1 MNTYLI
7 IDVSYLM
14 HRAFHAMGDLSFEGV
29 GTGALFGFFRE
40 IEDLRDTLGDDYIA
54 FACDHGHAY
63 RTELYPGYKLKRY
76 DDKTPEELEARQEL
90 RKQINALRDKW
101 LPMAGYRNVY
111 KQPGVEA
118 DDLIARAVE
127 KIPNDAEAVIVSS
140 DTDLWQ
146 LIRHNV
152 WCYSPSS
159 KKATTLASFTR
170 DWGVPPAMWPHVK
183 ALAGCKTDEIEGI
196 PGVGEKTAAAW
207 YSNTLKACDGQPR
220 RKFRKGVLVEEKP
233 CPCKRCKISQGLS
246 IHNLNIKLTRIPCP
260 GVEPVIWR
268 EDEVT
273 AERWNAVAERLGF
286 RTLMKVGAKVT
297 RG

>member
-1 MNTYLI
+1 MKTYLI
-7 IDVSYLM
+7 LDVSYLM
-14 HRAFHAMGDLSFEGV
+14 HRAFHAMGDLSFEGA

-63 RTELYPGYKLKRY
+63 RTELYPGYKLRRY

-90 RKQINALRDKW
+90 RRQINALRDKW
-101 LPMAGYRNVY
+101 LPMVGYRNVY

-127 KIPNDAEAVIVSS
+127 KIPNDAEAIIVSS

-159 KKATTLASFTR
+159 KKATTLTSFTR

-196 PGVGEKTAAAW
+196 RGVGEGVASKWFAG
-207 YSNTLKACDGQPR
+207 KIKICDGKQ
-220 RKFRKGVLVEEKP
+220 KKKAGVLVD
-233 CPCKRCKISQGLS
+233 CTCRYCTISKNLDV
-246 IHNLNIKLTRIPCP
+246 HNRNLPLTRIPCP
-260 GVEPVIWR
+260 GVEPVLWR

-273 AERWNAVAERLGF
+273 AERWNAVTERLGF
-286 RTLMKVGAKVT
+286 RTLMKVGAKVI
-297 RG
+297 RS